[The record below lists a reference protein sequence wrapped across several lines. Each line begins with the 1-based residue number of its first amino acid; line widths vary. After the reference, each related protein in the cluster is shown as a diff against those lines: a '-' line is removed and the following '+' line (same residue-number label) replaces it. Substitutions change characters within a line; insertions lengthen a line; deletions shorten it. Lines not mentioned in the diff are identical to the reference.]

1 MTSSDARQGGALAT
15 TRPLV
20 LRQPPGGWGEPSMS
34 PFCMKLEC
42 WLRMAKIPFEVR
54 GADMQKAPKG
64 KIPYVE
70 LPDGTRMGDSQ
81 LIIEHLTKLHG
92 VTLDATLG
100 PAQLATARAVRR
112 MLEEGLYFTGIYARW
127 VDDEGWPHTR
137 AAMASFIPRFAVP
150 FLPLIRRS
158 VRKSIHAQG
167 TGRHA
172 REDIIAMAK
181 ADWDA
186 VSILLG
192 DGPYFFGEKATSI
205 DATLYA
211 FEEAVL
217 VHPSASP
224 VKAHVRSL
232 PNLVAH
238 RDRMRAL
245 FPPER
250 FATKG

>member
-1 MTSSDARQGGALAT
+1 MSTALAT
-15 TRPLV
+15 TAPLI

-42 WLRMAKIPFEVR
+42 WLRIAGIPFEIR

-81 LIIEHLTKLHG
+81 LIIEHLTRLHR
-92 VTLDATLG
+92 VTLDDSLG
-100 PAQLATARAVRR
+100 PAQLASARAVRR
-112 MLEEGLYFTGIYARW
+112 MIEEGLYFAGIHARW
-127 VDDEGWPHTR
+127 VDDEGWPATR
-137 AAMASFIPRFAVP
+137 VAMASFIPRFAVP

-158 VRKSIHAQG
+158 VIKSVRAQG

-172 REDIIAMAK
+172 RNDIYAMAK

-186 VSILLG
+186 VAVLLG
-192 DGPYFFGEKATSI
+192 EGPYFFGERVTSI
-205 DATLYA
+205 DATLYG
-211 FEEAVL
+211 FEESVL
-217 VHPSASP
+217 AHPWASP
-224 VKAHVRSL
+224 VKVHVQSL
-232 PNLVAH
+232 PNLVRH
-238 RDRMRAL
+238 RDRMRTF

-250 FATKG
+250 FVAKA